1 LGTHSVNDR
10 EQLTAYA
17 ETRLDNPRSD
27 LHIYGAV
34 QKSCS
39 CLAEG
44 QQGLAGS
51 FTPANSPSGV
61 HDSRDDHSIGL
72 SREPDGALNT
82 WCDDNPPDT
91 LVSIDE
97 HDRPP
102 CEKLVYK
109 PAANSVAGFT
119 IPTWFSRDYVQTG
132 LVLPPAIS
140 LIEHLGECEACALAC
155 GGVGGG
161 KGRGGKQRRGSTPRR
176 KPSTK
181 KKSTRKAVKS
191 AIKKGIQPSYN
202 REAPAIRKK
211 VAAFVQEAHRKPN
224 GRAAKALH
232 EEKVRNGPESEA
244 GFSEMVGAM
253 GGHMAGQYY
262 GGDLGGQFGEMAGK
276 MAGKASDY
284 LMNKIMG
291 SGDYTVMGPHL
302 DGAIAENSLLDLGP
316 TSHTSTSPVSFGPG
330 NSRFKHSEYI
340 GNLTMTTGFNLITY
354 SLDVT
359 DPTTFPWLHAIAANY
374 QKWKP
379 LGMVITIKSTSAN
392 AVAEGNPSMGTVGVV
407 AVYDVYAPLPVNMQG
422 VLNTDGAG
430 SIKPSENL
438 IVAIECATA
447 LTQSLPLRI
456 LTSGMSP
463 PDFSLYKLGTL
474 LIATEGA
481 NTTYAGAAEIWIE
494 FDIEL
499 LQPRAL
505 QGPTLISTALY
516 NLETSFGGG
525 GYPLKPIDDTVDA
538 TQPLFNSVGVEIS
551 DDSKWHQ
558 IKFPLTTQ
566 VGSVFLV
573 LVTAPATNNTSP
585 VNTGFGGGQSSW
597 SPFPAIG
604 QCFQIGGGFEV
615 FNLWGRV
622 GYASD
627 GSFNVQAPGYGPS
640 PNGVASTILVGS
652 FKYIGGGTELIPP
665 SISVVDSI
673 FADDAVGDLLITQL
687 NPNIFNGS
695 TPAITSISLLGP
707 KPKKRATYSPSDA
720 QRIALHLPAD
730 ETNQPAWVK
739 LPVVVEE
746 KCSGPLSEI
755 RKGATGREIRRRQI
769 NGPQGEY
776 TATDD
781 LANVNP
787 AGFVMSGDSA
797 RAALNAKARLGW
809 AWPAMSV
816 FPVTGTP
823 NTYCWFGR
831 SEPFGKQVAQQVAA
845 AGGWNARTIRY
856 TNSVAETGHYLSLA
870 DYERQNPPVPSQ
882 INGANGEQTGT
893 DDLAAPSG
901 RDQPKIFEC
910 DQGLMCCRDTHLHKK
925 KPDDKKN
932 MQKPEEKKGRT
943 VTLEQCKYE
952 FPLLC
957 MNALHYHT
965 GLERICS
972 SEYHA
977 SRVRAASDQSSPS
990 VVFNF
995 GGTTQCREGAAK
1007 DEKCSNVADAG
1018 GKPVRDM
1025 RSPATTVLPAGS
1037 PDEKSAS
1044 SDSGRLKQQCRW
1056 CGTQAMGDPCDL
1068 CEQRR
1073 RTCCTLCGSTG
1084 SGDPCRPCRSR
1095 GQTPKVADRTP
1106 CCYLC
1111 GSPGFSDICPTCK
1124 SERDAVTLGDSI
1136 DSKHVDDT
1144 NVTNATKLPVPPS
1157 QASLLASMAA
1167 AASSTTQQ
1175 TPILPPPSPPLVS
1188 FQTPHQTR
1196 QPPQIPLSKA
1206 KSVHFSP
1213 DPVIIPPSV
1222 FMSFPRAIL
1231 RLLSGRPSSGAPSV
1245 PIVLEPVEDDTPE
1258 IAAVLKESE
1267 AIASTLL
1274 SNKDLD
1280 SRADRTAYVAKLSN
1294 RLRHSVAAKL
1304 GYGLGPRVAK
1314 IVKTAERQALDE
1326 RIGAALDRRMS
1337 PYSESIVDVLFD
1349 SVAGTP
1355 QADHSSRELLRE
1367 RVYHGSPM
1375 FTTEADLEGDTPMQ
1389 RLSDLEKS
1397 PICSRR
1403 ASHWARKF
1411 LYPTCGL
1418 LRVFSYAAVEESIK
1432 HCIFRLYPT
1441 TSPPLCSHVYD
1452 YGQEGIQQ
1460 GFSQASS
1467 FTRLLHPETDD
1478 IRLIVSPILSGELSY
1493 PKSWQVRIPQ
1503 PLPKEHLEVKTTVV
1517 AERLTNYSPLACDLP
1532 RVANGWLRKTTIIR
1546 EASDAKFRLSFT
1558 KFAFGFVGLISLV
1571 ESVLAERRRR
1581 RWLWRRFATRL
1592 LYSFTAHSMLLFLPR
1607 PNAVLAH
1614 AALNS
1619 VTFLSGYDLQLNV
1632 VGAVCTQEQR
1642 HDRVLTQSE
1651 YVEKRNCTAVA
1662 KDEPC
1667 DEKFGARSLWGVD
1680 GFYADVY
1687 RNCVHNEILSLE
1699 GRVGKLLPQHSR
1711 RESVLCA
1718 WAGLCIDQL
1727 PRLLSH
1733 MEPVVTPVPFDDWVS
1748 TFPPH
1753 KQRDFRAMEL
1763 DGYEM
1768 KQQTTAK
1775 SFIKQEL
1782 TMRSSHHITK
1792 HKDPRMI
1799 QGGPAELTMACSPY
1813 IRKLAKHFRSSVRP
1827 SKHNWVGDIR
1837 AGRQIVYT
1845 SGLNANQIG
1854 DAYSLALEAIEAMC
1868 APGEYVV
1875 VVEDDES
1882 RYDEH
1887 MTRGAFAL
1895 LELYYARTLP
1905 PHVVKHLMRS
1915 PCSKGKTSLG
1925 TRYSVPYT
1933 MQSGWPDTSV
1943 GDSIVNAA
1951 MKYHVHGA
1959 ERTWVTLICGD
1970 DSVTVTTTAELKR
1983 LGGSMGIEAKY
1994 AELGMECEVVV
2005 RYDPL
2010 TAEFCSSRFFPAN
2023 GTFILVPKI
2032 GKFLGK
2038 LGWDRVD
2045 RTPENQLSWGRGVM
2059 EVVRHYSAIDPTLF
2073 ALYDTISRQLGSGKV
2088 VRTYDSVN
2096 RYSYT
2101 APTEG
2106 TTTPDDV
2113 TAYYS
2118 THYGFSHGDLCA
2130 LVAEI
2135 QTLRVHEMGKGP
2147 LMQHVCQ
2154 VDCVC

>member
-1 LGTHSVNDR
+1 LN
-10 EQLTAYA
+10 
-17 ETRLDNPRSD
+17 
-27 LHIYGAV
+27 
-34 QKSCS
+34 
-39 CLAEG
+39 
-44 QQGLAGS
+44 
-51 FTPANSPSGV
+51 
-61 HDSRDDHSIGL
+61 
-72 SREPDGALNT
+72 REPDGAQNT
-82 WCDDNPPDT
+82 WFDDNPPDT
-91 LVSIDE
+91 LLTIDE
-97 HDRPP
+97 HDWPV

-119 IPTWFSRDYVQTG
+119 IPTRFSRDYVQTG
-132 LVLPPAIS
+132 LILPPAIP
-140 LIEHLGECEACALAC
+140 LIEHLWECEACALAC

-224 GRAAKALH
+224 GRAAQALK

-359 DPTTFPWLHAIAANY
+359 DPTTFPWLHAVAANY

-456 LTSGMSP
+456 LTAGMSP

-538 TQPLFNSVGVEIS
+538 SQPLFNSVGVEIN

-597 SPFPAIG
+597 SPFPDLG

-640 PNGVASTILVGS
+640 PNGVASTILVGT
-652 FKYIGGGTELIPP
+652 FRYIGGGTELIPP

-707 KPKKRATYSPSDA
+707 KPKKRATYSPWDA
-720 QRIALHLPAD
+720 QRMALHLPAD
-730 ETNQPAWVK
+730 EANQPAWVK

-755 RKGATGREIRRRQI
+755 RKGASGREIRRRQI

-781 LANVNP
+781 LAQVNP
-787 AGFVMSGDSA
+787 PGFVMSGDSA
-797 RAALNAKARLGW
+797 RAALNAKAKLGW

-831 SEPFGKQVAQQVAA
+831 SEPFGKQVAKQIEA

-856 TNSVAETGHYLSLA
+856 TNSVAETGRYMSLA
-870 DYERQNPPVPSQ
+870 DYERQNPPVLSQ

-893 DDLAAPSG
+893 DDLAAIFVTPNK
-901 RDQPKIFEC
+901 PEVFEC
-910 DQGLMCCRDTHLHKK
+910 DLGLMCRKDLHLHKK
-925 KPDDKKN
+925 RPDDKKN
-932 MQKPEEKKGRT
+932 MPKPEEKKQRT
-943 VTLEQCKYE
+943 LSLEICKHE

-957 MNALHYHT
+957 MTALHYHT
-965 GLERICS
+965 GLEKICS
-972 SEYHA
+972 EGYHA
-977 SRVRAASDQSSPS
+977 ARVRDAADRLKGVNVAVPQRWGD
-990 VVFNF
+990 V
-995 GGTTQCREGAAK
+995 AK

-1018 GKPVRDM
+1018 GKPVREM
-1025 RSPATTVLPAGS
+1025 RSSAATVLPADS
-1037 PDEKSAS
+1037 PDEKSTSNYDDIDGDAQPYH
-1044 SDSGRLKQQCRW
+1044 RQQCTL
-1056 CGTQAMGDPCDL
+1056 CGTQDRGNPCDL
-1068 CEQRR
+1068 CEKRR
-1073 RTCCTLCGSTG
+1073 RSCCTLCGVVG
-1084 SGDPCRPCRSR
+1084 NGDPCRPCRAR
-1095 GQTPKVADRTP
+1095 GKAQTTAAQ

-1111 GSPGFSDICPTCK
+1111 GVKGFGDVCPQC
-1124 SERDAVTLGDSI
+1124 EALRIDATSGL
-1136 DSKHVDDT
+1136 DSKHDKDT
-1144 NVTNATKLPVPPS
+1144 KEPTVTGPPKESTAPTTAKLPTAPT
-1157 QASLLASMAA
+1157 QAALLASMAA
-1167 AASSTTQQ
+1167 AAASTTQQ
-1175 TPILPPPSPPLVS
+1175 TPILPPLTPQQPQRPAQAA
-1188 FQTPHQTR
+1188 QTT
-1196 QPPQIPLSKA
+1196 QPTT
-1206 KSVHFSP
+1206 KSVRFAASP
-1213 DPVIIPPSV
+1213 VYIPPPA
-1222 FMSFPRAIL
+1222 FISFTGVLSRLFSGKPPFRA
-1231 RLLSGRPSSGAPSV
+1231 PFV
-1245 PIVLEPVEDDTPE
+1245 PIVLEPLEDDTPE
-1258 IAAVLKESE
+1258 VAAVLRESE

-1274 SNKDLD
+1274 NNKDLD
-1280 SRADRTAYVAKLSN
+1280 SKADRTAYVAKLSN
-1294 RLRHSVAAKL
+1294 RLRHSVAATL
-1304 GYGLGPRVAK
+1304 GYALGPRVAK

-1326 RIGAALDRRMS
+1326 RISGALDRRMS

-1432 HCIFRLYPT
+1432 HCLFRLYSTSLPQRYHAYDYCPDGVQQVRV
-1441 TSPPLCSHVYD
+1441 TSP
-1452 YGQEGIQQ
+1452 I
-1460 GFSQASS
+1460 A
-1467 FTRLLHPETDD
+1467 DD
-1478 IRLIVSPILSGELSY
+1478 IRLTVSPILSGNLSALE
-1493 PKSWQVRIPQ
+1493 SWQLRIPY
-1503 PLPKEHLEVKTTVV
+1503 PLPKEQFEVETTVT
-1517 AERLTNYSPLACDLP
+1517 AERLSNYLPRACDLP
-1532 RVANGWLRKTTIIR
+1532 RVENGWLRRRVVTR
-1546 EASDAKFRLSFT
+1546 EVSDANFRLSLT
-1558 KFAFGFVGLISLV
+1558 KFAVGIVALVSLV

-1592 LYSFTAHSMLLFLPR
+1592 LYSFVSHSLLLLLPQS
-1607 PNAVLAH
+1607 NAVLAH

-1642 HDRVLTQSE
+1642 HDRVPTQPD
-1651 YVEKRNCTAVA
+1651 YVEKRNCTAIA

-1699 GRVGKLLPQHSR
+1699 GRVGKLLPQHLQPDK
-1711 RESVLCA
+1711 VLYA
-1718 WAGLCIDQL
+1718 WAKLCVDQL
-1727 PRLLSH
+1727 PRLLSN
-1733 MEPVVTPVPFDDWVS
+1733 MEPVVTPVPFEEWVS

-1768 KQQTTAK
+1768 KQQTIAK

-1854 DAYSLALEAIEAMC
+1854 EAYSLALESIEAMC
-1868 APGEYVV
+1868 APGEYLV

-1895 LELYYARTLP
+1895 LELYYAKTLP

-1951 MKYHVHGA
+1951 MKYHVHQAG
-1959 ERTWVTLICGD
+1959 RTWVSLICGD
-1970 DSVTVTTTAELKR
+1970 DSVTVTTTAELAR
-1983 LGGSMGIEAKY
+1983 LGGSTGIEAMY
-1994 AELGMECEVVV
+1994 SELGMECEVVV
-2005 RYDPL
+2005 RHDPL
-2010 TAEFCSSRFFPAN
+2010 TTEFCSSRFFPSN
-2023 GTFILVPKI
+2023 GSFILVPKI

-2059 EVVRHYSAIDPTLF
+2059 EVVKHYSAIDPTLF
-2073 ALYDTISRQLGSGKV
+2073 ALYDTISRQLGSGKI

-2101 APTEG
+2101 APTRG

-2113 TAYYS
+2113 TTYYS
-2118 THYGFSHGDLCA
+2118 THYGFSERDICA
-2130 LVAEI
+2130 LVVEI